1 MSNALNVLAV
11 LFAGRGVLNLLKR
24 FRTGTGMVFFGHLL
38 PPETLVA
45 PLVGVSMIL
54 YAWGLWT
61 RAAWAIPLGVAYAVF
76 ATANLLLFPVYNVM
90 PERIPIWA
98 YGIYVVGGIAL
109 SWGSVWLLLRERAR
123 SASS

>member
-76 ATANLLLFPVYNVM
+76 ATANLLLFSVYNVM